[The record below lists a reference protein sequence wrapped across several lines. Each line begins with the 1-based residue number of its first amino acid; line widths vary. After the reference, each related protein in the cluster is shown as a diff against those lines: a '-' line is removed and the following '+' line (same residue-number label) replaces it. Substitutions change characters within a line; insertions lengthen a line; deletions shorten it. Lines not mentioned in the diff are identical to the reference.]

1 MIHSSNK
8 FRQGIF
14 KPIHESKYKGT
25 YPIIYRSSYELRFMR
40 WCDSNPN
47 IIKWGSE
54 SNIIPYYDS
63 TQRKVRRYFVDNFI
77 ELQKDNKIHKY
88 LIEIKPSSQTVAP
101 INKKYKRKSTMLYEQ
116 TMFINNQE
124 KWAAA
129 KDWCKKNGYQF
140 AIITEKDLPTV

>member
-1 MIHSSNK
+1 MK
-8 FRQGIF
+8 
-14 KPIHESKYKGT
+14 T
-25 YPIIYRSSYELRFMR
+25 
-40 WCDSNPN
+40 
-47 IIKWGSE
+47 
-54 SNIIPYYDS
+54 
-63 TQRKVRRYFVDNFI
+63 VV
-77 ELQKDNKIHKY
+77 
-88 LIEIKPSSQTVAP
+88 IEIKPSSQTVAP

>member
-1 MIHSSNK
+1 MIKSNK

-77 ELQKDNKIHKY
+77 ELQKDGKTHKY

-101 INKKYKRKSTMLYEQ
+101 VNKKYKRKTTMLYEQ

-140 AIITEKDLPTV
+140 AIITEKDLPNV